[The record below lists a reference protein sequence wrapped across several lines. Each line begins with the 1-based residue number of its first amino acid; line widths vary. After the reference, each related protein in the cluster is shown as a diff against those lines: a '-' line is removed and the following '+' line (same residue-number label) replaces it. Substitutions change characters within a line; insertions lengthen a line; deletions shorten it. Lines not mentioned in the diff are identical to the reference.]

1 MVLKFL
7 SNTFDFLLNFSNL
20 VVMENKKTA
29 LIIEG
34 GGQRGV
40 FSFGITDT
48 FINRNYDPFDIYI
61 GVSNGV
67 AVLCWYL
74 IKETDNNL
82 DKMLYAAKGDYLSY
96 KNIFTG
102 EDILKFHQMYED
114 GEKMFNPS
122 MEKIK
127 NNLEGK
133 NYIAVV
139 TDAIEANAEYYSFG
153 EGEWMPKMIASGTL
167 PILVKTPSLIDG
179 RRKFDGGIADPIP
192 VEKAYKMGAK
202 KIIVIRTYEKK
213 FRRKLKL
220 ENYIGA
226 LLSSQFPSLRK
237 ALLEH
242 DKTYNRA
249 LDFINNPPHDCEIV
263 QLCPPKKLKSKR
275 DTKNIEYLKADYNL
289 GKSVAEEFLN
299 SLMVS

>member
-1 MVLKFL
+1 
-7 SNTFDFLLNFSNL
+7 
-20 VVMENKKTA
+20 MENKKTA

-48 FINRNYDPFDIYI
+48 FIARNYDPFDIYI

-74 IKETDNNL
+74 IRETDNNL
-82 DKMLYAAKGDYLSY
+82 DKMLYAAIGDYLSY

-102 EDILKFHQMYED
+102 KDILKFHQMYED
-114 GEKMFNPS
+114 GEKMFKPS
-122 MEKIK
+122 MDKIK
-127 NNLEGK
+127 NNLDGK
-133 NYIAVV
+133 EYIAVV
-139 TDAIEANAEYYSFG
+139 TDAIEANAEYYSFWDG
-153 EGEWMPKMIASGTL
+153 DWMPKMIASGTL
-167 PILVKTPSLIDG
+167 PVLVRTPSLING
-179 RRKFDGGIADPIP
+179 RRKFDGGVSDPLP
-192 VEKAYKMGAK
+192 VEKAYEMGAK
-202 KIIVIRTYEKK
+202 KIILIRTYEKQ
-213 FRRKLKL
+213 FRRKMKL

-226 LLSSQFPSLRK
+226 LFSKKYPKLRN

-249 LDFINNPPHDCEIV
+249 LDFIKNPPNDCEIV

-275 DTKNIEYLKADYNL
+275 DSKNIEILKADYKL
-289 GKSVAEEFLN
+289 GKRVAAEYLDGLED
-299 SLMVS
+299 

>member
-1 MVLKFL
+1 
-7 SNTFDFLLNFSNL
+7 
-20 VVMENKKTA
+20 MEKKKTA

-102 EDILKFHQMYED
+102 KDILKFHQMYED

-122 MEKIK
+122 MEKIR
-127 NNLEGK
+127 NNLKGK

-139 TDAIEANAEYYSFG
+139 TDAIKANAEYYSFG
-153 EGEWMPKMIASGTL
+153 DSEWMPKMIASGTL

-202 KIIVIRTYEKK
+202 KIIVIRTYEKN
-213 FRRKLKL
+213 FRRRLKL

-226 LLSSQFPSLRK
+226 LLSSQYPSLRK

-249 LDFINNPPHDCEIV
+249 LDFINNPPNDCEIV

-275 DTKNIEYLKADYNL
+275 DTKNIEVLKADYKL

-299 SLMVS
+299 SFTAS

>member
-1 MVLKFL
+1 M
-7 SNTFDFLLNFSNL
+7 D
-20 VVMENKKTA
+20 NKKTA

-102 EDILKFHQMYED
+102 KDILKFHQMYED

-122 MEKIK
+122 MEKIR
-127 NNLEGK
+127 NNLKGK

-139 TDAIEANAEYYSFG
+139 TDAIKANAEYYSFG
-153 EGEWMPKMIASGTL
+153 EGQWMPKMIASGTL

-202 KIIVIRTYEKK
+202 KIIVIRTYEKN

-226 LLSSQFPSLRK
+226 LLSSQYPSLKK

-275 DTKNIEYLKADYNL
+275 DTKNIEVLKADYKL

-299 SLMVS
+299 SFTAS

>member
-1 MVLKFL
+1 
-7 SNTFDFLLNFSNL
+7 
-20 VVMENKKTA
+20 MENKKTA

-48 FINRNYDPFDIYI
+48 FIARNYDPFDIYI

-74 IKETDNNL
+74 IRETDNNL

-102 EDILKFHQMYED
+102 KDILKFHQMYND
-114 GEKMFNPS
+114 GEKMFKPS
-122 MEKIK
+122 MDKIK
-127 NNLEGK
+127 NNLDGK
-133 NYIAVV
+133 EYIAVV
-139 TDAIEANAEYYSFG
+139 TDAIEANAEYYSFWDG
-153 EGEWMPKMIASGTL
+153 DWMPKMIASGTL
-167 PILVKTPSLIDG
+167 PVLVRTPSLING
-179 RRKFDGGIADPIP
+179 RRKFDGGVSDPLP
-192 VEKAYKMGAK
+192 VEKAYEMGAK
-202 KIIVIRTYEKK
+202 KIILIRTYEKQ
-213 FRRKLKL
+213 FRRKMKL

-226 LLSSQFPSLRK
+226 LFSKKYPKLRN

-249 LDFINNPPHDCEIV
+249 LDFIKNPPNDCEIV

-275 DTKNIEYLKADYNL
+275 DSKNIEILKADYKL
-289 GKSVAEEFLN
+289 GKRVAAEYLDGLED
-299 SLMVS
+299 

>member
-1 MVLKFL
+1 M
-7 SNTFDFLLNFSNL
+7 D
-20 VVMENKKTA
+20 NKKTA

-102 EDILKFHQMYED
+102 KDILKFHQMYED

-122 MEKIK
+122 MEKIR
-127 NNLEGK
+127 NNLKGK

-139 TDAIEANAEYYSFG
+139 TDAINANAEYYSFG
-153 EGEWMPKMIASGTL
+153 DSEWMPKMIASGTL

-179 RRKFDGGIADPIP
+179 RRKFDGGIADPLP

-202 KIIVIRTYEKK
+202 KIIVIRTYDKN

-226 LLSSQFPSLRK
+226 LLSSQYPSLRK
-237 ALLEH
+237 ALLQH

-275 DTKNIEYLKADYNL
+275 DTKNIEVLKADYKL

-299 SLMVS
+299 SFTAS

>member
-1 MVLKFL
+1 
-7 SNTFDFLLNFSNL
+7 
-20 VVMENKKTA
+20 MENKKTA

-48 FINRNYDPFDIYI
+48 FIARNYDPFDIYI

-74 IKETDNNL
+74 IRETDNNL
-82 DKMLYAAKGDYLSY
+82 DKMLYAARGDYLSY

-102 EDILKFHQMYED
+102 KDILKFHQMYED
-114 GEKMFNPS
+114 GEKMFKPS

-127 NNLEGK
+127 INLVGK
-133 NYIAVV
+133 DYIAVV

-153 EGEWMPKMIASGTL
+153 DGEWMPKMIASGTL
-167 PILVKTPSLIDG
+167 PLLVKTPSIING
-179 RRKFDGGIADPIP
+179 RRKFDGGITDPLP
-192 VEKAYKMGAK
+192 VEKAYELGAK

-213 FRRKLKL
+213 FRRKLKP

-226 LLSSQFPSLRK
+226 LFSRKYPKLRK

-249 LDFINNPPHDCEIV
+249 IDFINNPPHDCDIV
-263 QLCPPKKLKSKR
+263 QLCHPEKLKSKR
-275 DTKNIEYLKADYNL
+275 DSKNIEILKADYEL
-289 GKSVAEEFLN
+289 GKRVAKEYLDRLED
-299 SLMVS
+299 

>member
-1 MVLKFL
+1 M
-7 SNTFDFLLNFSNL
+7 DD
-20 VVMENKKTA
+20 KKTA

-82 DKMLYAAKGDYLSY
+82 DKMLYAAEGDYRSY

-102 EDILKFHQMYED
+102 KDILKFHQMYED

-202 KIIVIRTYEKK
+202 KIIVIRTYEKN

-226 LLSSQFPSLRK
+226 LLSSQYPSLRK
-237 ALLEH
+237 ALLQH

-275 DTKNIEYLKADYNL
+275 DTKNIEVLKADYKL

-299 SLMVS
+299 SFMAS

>member
-1 MVLKFL
+1 
-7 SNTFDFLLNFSNL
+7 
-20 VVMENKKTA
+20 MENKKTA

-48 FINRNYDPFDIYI
+48 FIARNYDPFDIYI

-74 IKETDNNL
+74 IRETDNNL

-102 EDILKFHQMYED
+102 KDILKFHQMYDD
-114 GEKMFNPS
+114 GEKMFQPS
-122 MEKIK
+122 MDKIK
-127 NNLEGK
+127 NNLDGK
-133 NYIAVV
+133 EYIAVV

-153 EGEWMPKMIASGTL
+153 DGDWMPKMIASGTL
-167 PILVKTPSLIDG
+167 PVLVRTPSLING
-179 RRKFDGGIADPIP
+179 RRKFDGGVSDPLP
-192 VEKAYKMGAK
+192 VEKAYEMGAK
-202 KIIVIRTYEKK
+202 KIILIRTYEKQ
-213 FRRKLKL
+213 FRMKMKL

-226 LLSSQFPSLRK
+226 LFSSKYPKLQN

-249 LDFINNPPHDCEIV
+249 LDFIKNPPNDCEIV

-275 DTKNIEYLKADYNL
+275 DSKNIEILKADYKL
-289 GKSVAEEFLN
+289 GKRVGAEYLDGLED
-299 SLMVS
+299 

>member
-1 MVLKFL
+1 
-7 SNTFDFLLNFSNL
+7 
-20 VVMENKKTA
+20 MENKKTA

-48 FINRNYDPFDIYI
+48 FISRNFDPFDIYI

-74 IKETDNNL
+74 IRETDNNL

-96 KNIFTG
+96 KNLFTG
-102 EDILKFHQMYED
+102 KDILKFHQMYED
-114 GEKMFNPS
+114 GKKMFKPS

-127 NNLEGK
+127 NNLAGK
-133 NYIAVV
+133 EYIAVV

-153 EGEWMPKMIASGTL
+153 DDEWMPKMIASGTL
-167 PILVKTPSLIDG
+167 PLLVRTPSLING
-179 RRKFDGGIADPIP
+179 RRKFDGGIADPLP
-192 VEKAYKMGAK
+192 AQKAYEMGAK
-202 KIIVIRTYEKK
+202 KIIIIRTYEKK
-213 FRRKLKL
+213 FRRKLKF
-220 ENYIGA
+220 ENYLGA
-226 LLSSQFPSLRK
+226 LLSREYPKLKK

-249 LDFINNPPHDCEIV
+249 LEFINNPPDDCEIV
-263 QLCPPKKLKSKR
+263 QLCPPEKLKSKR
-275 DTKNIEYLKADYNL
+275 DSKNIEILKADYKI
-289 GKSVAEEFLN
+289 GKRVAEEYLN
-299 SLMVS
+299 SLEQ

>member
-1 MVLKFL
+1 M
-7 SNTFDFLLNFSNL
+7 D
-20 VVMENKKTA
+20 NKKTA

-102 EDILKFHQMYED
+102 KDILKFHQMYED

-139 TDAIEANAEYYSFG
+139 TDAIKANAEYYSFG
-153 EGEWMPKMIASGTL
+153 DGEWMPKMIASGTL

-202 KIIVIRTYEKK
+202 KIIVIRTYEKN

-226 LLSSQFPSLRK
+226 LLSPQYPNLRK

-275 DTKNIEYLKADYNL
+275 DTKNIEVLKADYKL
-289 GKSVAEEFLN
+289 GRNVAEEFLN
-299 SLMVS
+299 SFMAS

>member
-1 MVLKFL
+1 M
-7 SNTFDFLLNFSNL
+7 D
-20 VVMENKKTA
+20 NKKTA

-102 EDILKFHQMYED
+102 KDILKFHQMYED

-122 MEKIK
+122 MEKIR
-127 NNLEGK
+127 NNLKGK

-139 TDAIEANAEYYSFG
+139 TDAIKANAEYYSFG
-153 EGEWMPKMIASGTL
+153 DSEWMPKMIASGTL

-202 KIIVIRTYEKK
+202 KIIVIRTYEKN

-226 LLSSQFPSLRK
+226 LLSSQYPSLKK

-275 DTKNIEYLKADYNL
+275 DTKNIEVLKADYKL

-299 SLMVS
+299 SFTAS

>member
-1 MVLKFL
+1 
-7 SNTFDFLLNFSNL
+7 
-20 VVMENKKTA
+20 MENKKTA
-29 LIIEG
+29 LIVEG

-74 IKETDNNL
+74 IRETDNNL

-102 EDILKFHQMYED
+102 NDILKFHQMYED
-114 GEKMFNPS
+114 GEKMFKPS
-122 MEKIK
+122 TEKIK

-133 NYIAVV
+133 DYIAVV
-139 TDAIEANAEYYSFG
+139 TDAVEANAEYYSFG
-153 EGEWMPKMIASGTL
+153 HDDWMPKMIASATI
-167 PILVKTPSLIDG
+167 PILVRTPSLING
-179 RRKFDGGIADPIP
+179 RRKFDGGIADPLP
-192 VEKAYKMGAK
+192 VEKAYEMGAK

-226 LLSSQFPSLRK
+226 LFSREYPKLRK

-249 LDFINNPPHDCEIV
+249 LDFINDPPHDCDIV
-263 QLCPPKKLKSKR
+263 QLCPPEKLKSKR
-275 DTKNIEYLKADYNL
+275 DSKNIEILKADYKL
-289 GKSVAEEFLN
+289 GKRVAEDYLDN
-299 SLMVS
+299 LDD

>member
-1 MVLKFL
+1 
-7 SNTFDFLLNFSNL
+7 
-20 VVMENKKTA
+20 MENKKTA
-29 LIIEG
+29 LIVEG

-48 FINRNYDPFDIYI
+48 FINRNYDPFDIYM

-74 IKETDNNL
+74 IRETDNNL
-82 DKMLYAAKGDYLSY
+82 EKMLYAAKGDYLSY
-96 KNIFTG
+96 KNIFIG
-102 EDILKFHQMYED
+102 KDIIKFHQMYED
-114 GEKMFNPS
+114 GEKMFKPS

-127 NNLEGK
+127 NNLKGK
-133 NYIAVV
+133 DYIAVV

-153 EGEWMPKMIASGTL
+153 DGEWMPKMIASGTL
-167 PILVKTPSLIDG
+167 PILVRTPSLIDG
-179 RRKFDGGIADPIP
+179 RRKFDGGVADPLP
-192 VEKAYKMGAK
+192 VEKAYEMGAK

-213 FRRKLKL
+213 FRRKLKI

-226 LLSSQFPSLRK
+226 LLSREYPKLRK

-263 QLCPPKKLKSKR
+263 QLCPPEKLRSKR
-275 DTKNIEYLKADYNL
+275 DSKNIEILKADYKL
-289 GKSVAEEFLN
+289 GKRVAEEFL
-299 SLMVS
+299 SGVKYCDQKR

>member
-1 MVLKFL
+1 MG
-7 SNTFDFLLNFSNL
+7 S
-20 VVMENKKTA
+20 KKTA
-29 LIIEG
+29 LIVEG

-74 IKETDNNL
+74 IRETDNNL

-102 EDILKFHQMYED
+102 NDILNFHQMYED
-114 GEKMFNPS
+114 GEKMFKPS

-133 NYIAVV
+133 DYIAVA

-153 EGEWMPKMIASGTL
+153 DGEWMPKMIASGTL
-167 PILVKTPSLIDG
+167 PLLVRTPSLVNG
-179 RRKFDGGIADPIP
+179 RRKFDGGITDPLP
-192 VEKAYKMGAK
+192 VEKAYELGAK
-202 KIIVIRTYEKK
+202 KIIVIRTYEKQ
-213 FRRKLKL
+213 FRRKLKP

-226 LLSSQFPSLRK
+226 LFSRKYPKLRK

-249 LDFINNPPHDCEIV
+249 LDFINNPPRDCDIV
-263 QLCPPKKLKSKR
+263 QLCPPEKLKSKR
-275 DTKNIEYLKADYNL
+275 DSKNIEFLKADYRI
-289 GKSVAEEFLN
+289 GKKVAEEYLN
-299 SLMVS
+299 ALEK

>member
-1 MVLKFL
+1 
-7 SNTFDFLLNFSNL
+7 
-20 VVMENKKTA
+20 MENKKTA

-48 FINRNYDPFDIYI
+48 FIARNYDPFDIYI

-74 IKETDNNL
+74 IRETDNNL

-102 EDILKFHQMYED
+102 KDILKFHQMYDD
-114 GEKMFNPS
+114 GEKMFKPS
-122 MEKIK
+122 MDKIK
-127 NNLEGK
+127 NNLVGK
-133 NYIAVV
+133 EYIAVV
-139 TDAIEANAEYYSFG
+139 TDAIEANAEYYSFWDG
-153 EGEWMPKMIASGTL
+153 NWMPKMIASGTL
-167 PILVKTPSLIDG
+167 PVLVRTPSLING
-179 RRKFDGGIADPIP
+179 RRKFDGGVSDPLP
-192 VEKAYKMGAK
+192 VEKAYEMGAK
-202 KIIVIRTYEKK
+202 KIILIRTYEKK
-213 FRRKLKL
+213 FRRKMKL

-226 LLSSQFPSLRK
+226 LFSNEYPKLQN

-242 DKTYNRA
+242 YKTYNRA
-249 LDFINNPPHDCEIV
+249 LDFIKNPPNDCEIV

-275 DTKNIEYLKADYNL
+275 DSKNIEILKADYKL
-289 GKSVAEEFLN
+289 GKRVAAEYLDDLED
-299 SLMVS
+299 

>member
-1 MVLKFL
+1 
-7 SNTFDFLLNFSNL
+7 
-20 VVMENKKTA
+20 MENKKTA

-48 FINRNYDPFDIYI
+48 FIARNYDPFDIYI

-74 IKETDNNL
+74 IRETDNNL

-102 EDILKFHQMYED
+102 KDILKFHQMYDD
-114 GEKMFNPS
+114 GEKMFKPN
-122 MEKIK
+122 MDKIK
-127 NNLEGK
+127 NNLDGK
-133 NYIAVV
+133 EYIAVV

-153 EGEWMPKMIASGTL
+153 DGDWMPKMIASGTL
-167 PILVKTPSLIDG
+167 PVLVRTPSLING
-179 RRKFDGGIADPIP
+179 RRKFDGGVADPLP

-202 KIIVIRTYEKK
+202 KIILIRTYEKK
-213 FRRKLKL
+213 FRRKMKL

-226 LLSSQFPSLRK
+226 LFSNEYPKLQN

-242 DKTYNRA
+242 YKTYNRA
-249 LDFINNPPHDCEIV
+249 LDFIKNPPNDCEIV

-275 DTKNIEYLKADYNL
+275 DSKNTEILKADYKL
-289 GKSVAEEFLN
+289 GKRVAAEYLD
-299 SLMVS
+299 SLED

>member
-1 MVLKFL
+1 
-7 SNTFDFLLNFSNL
+7 
-20 VVMENKKTA
+20 MEKKKTA

-102 EDILKFHQMYED
+102 KDILKFHQMYKD

-122 MEKIK
+122 MEKIR
-127 NNLEGK
+127 NNLKGK
-133 NYIAVV
+133 EYIAVV

-153 EGEWMPKMIASGTL
+153 DGEWLPKMIASGTL

-179 RRKFDGGIADPIP
+179 RRKFDGGIADPLP

-202 KIIVIRTYEKK
+202 KIIVIRTYEKN

-226 LLSSQFPSLRK
+226 LLSSQYPSLRK

-275 DTKNIEYLKADYNL
+275 DTKNIEVLKADYKL

-299 SLMVS
+299 SFTAS

>member
-1 MVLKFL
+1 
-7 SNTFDFLLNFSNL
+7 
-20 VVMENKKTA
+20 MENKKTA

-48 FINRNYDPFDIYI
+48 FINRNYDPFDIYM

-74 IKETDNNL
+74 IRETDNNL
-82 DKMLYAAKGDYLSY
+82 EKMLYAAKGDYLSY
-96 KNIFTG
+96 KNIFIG
-102 EDILKFHQMYED
+102 KDIIKFHQMYED
-114 GEKMFNPS
+114 GEKMFKPN

-127 NNLEGK
+127 NNLKGK
-133 NYIAVV
+133 DYIAVV

-153 EGEWMPKMIASGTL
+153 DGEWMPKMIASGTL
-167 PILVKTPSLIDG
+167 PILVRTPSLIDG
-179 RRKFDGGIADPIP
+179 RRKFDGGVADPLP
-192 VEKAYKMGAK
+192 VEKAYEMGAK

-213 FRRKLKL
+213 FRRKLKI

-226 LLSSQFPSLRK
+226 LLSREYPKLRK
-237 ALLEH
+237 ALLVH

-249 LDFINNPPHDCEIV
+249 LDFINNPPSDCEIV
-263 QLCPPKKLKSKR
+263 QLCPPEKLKSKR
-275 DTKNIEYLKADYNL
+275 DSKNIEVLKADYKL
-289 GKSVAEEFLN
+289 GKKVAKVYLDGLKN
-299 SLMVS
+299 

>member
-1 MVLKFL
+1 
-7 SNTFDFLLNFSNL
+7 
-20 VVMENKKTA
+20 MENKKTA

-48 FINRNYDPFDIYI
+48 FIARNYDPFDIYI

-74 IKETDNNL
+74 IRETDNNL

-102 EDILKFHQMYED
+102 KDILKFHQIYDD
-114 GEKMFNPS
+114 GEKMFKPS
-122 MEKIK
+122 MDKIK
-127 NNLEGK
+127 NNLDGK
-133 NYIAVV
+133 EYIAVV

-153 EGEWMPKMIASGTL
+153 DGDWMPKMIASGTL
-167 PILVKTPSLIDG
+167 PVLVRTPSLING
-179 RRKFDGGIADPIP
+179 RRKFDGGVSDPLP
-192 VEKAYKMGAK
+192 VEKAYEMGAK
-202 KIIVIRTYEKK
+202 KIILIRTYEKQ
-213 FRRKLKL
+213 FRRKMKL

-226 LLSSQFPSLRK
+226 LFSKKYPKLRN

-249 LDFINNPPHDCEIV
+249 LDFIKNPPNDCEIV

-275 DTKNIEYLKADYNL
+275 DSKNIEILKADYKL
-289 GKSVAEEFLN
+289 GKRVAAEYLDGLEH
-299 SLMVS
+299 

>member
-1 MVLKFL
+1 M
-7 SNTFDFLLNFSNL
+7 D
-20 VVMENKKTA
+20 NKKTA

-48 FINRNYDPFDIYI
+48 FINRNYDPFEIYI

-102 EDILKFHQMYED
+102 KDILKFHQMYED

-153 EGEWMPKMIASGTL
+153 DGDWMPKMIASGTL

-179 RRKFDGGIADPIP
+179 RRKFDGGISDPIP

-226 LLSSQFPSLRK
+226 LLSSQYPSLRK

-249 LDFINNPPHDCEIV
+249 LDFINNPPHDCEII
-263 QLCPPKKLKSKR
+263 QLCPPKKLQSKR
-275 DTKNIEYLKADYNL
+275 DTKNIEFLKADYKL

-299 SLMVS
+299 SFMAS

>member
-1 MVLKFL
+1 
-7 SNTFDFLLNFSNL
+7 
-20 VVMENKKTA
+20 MENKKTA

-48 FINRNYDPFDIYI
+48 FIARNYDPFDIYI

-74 IKETDNNL
+74 IRETDNNL

-102 EDILKFHQMYED
+102 KDILKFHQMYDD
-114 GEKMFNPS
+114 GEKMFQPS
-122 MEKIK
+122 MDKIK
-127 NNLEGK
+127 NNLDGK
-133 NYIAVV
+133 EYIAVV

-153 EGEWMPKMIASGTL
+153 DGDWMPKMIASGTL
-167 PILVKTPSLIDG
+167 PVLVRTPSLING
-179 RRKFDGGIADPIP
+179 RRKFDGGVSDPLP
-192 VEKAYKMGAK
+192 VEKAYEMGAK
-202 KIIVIRTYEKK
+202 KIILIRTYEKQ
-213 FRRKLKL
+213 FRRKMKL

-226 LLSSQFPSLRK
+226 LFSKKYPKLRN

-249 LDFINNPPHDCEIV
+249 LDFIKNPPDDCEIV

-275 DTKNIEYLKADYNL
+275 DSKNIEILKADYKL
-289 GKSVAEEFLN
+289 GKRVAAEYLDGLEH
-299 SLMVS
+299 

>member
-1 MVLKFL
+1 MK
-7 SNTFDFLLNFSNL
+7 
-20 VVMENKKTA
+20 NKKTA

-74 IKETDNNL
+74 IRETDNNL
-82 DKMLYAAKGDYLSY
+82 EKMLYAAKGDYLSY

-102 EDILKFHQMYED
+102 KDILKFHQMYED
-114 GEKMFNPS
+114 GERIFKPS
-122 MEKIK
+122 MEKIR
-127 NNLEGK
+127 NNLKGK
-133 NYIAVV
+133 AYIAVV
-139 TDAIEANAEYYSFG
+139 TDAIDANAEYYSFG
-153 EGEWMPKMIASGTL
+153 DGDWMSKMIASGTL
-167 PILVKTPSLIDG
+167 PLLVRTPSLING
-179 RRKFDGGIADPIP
+179 RRKFDGGIADPLP
-192 VEKAYKMGAK
+192 VEKAYEMGAK
-202 KIIVIRTYEKK
+202 RILLIRTYEKK
-213 FRRKLKL
+213 FRRKLKP

-226 LLSSQFPSLRK
+226 LLSREYPKLQK

-249 LDFINNPPHDCEIV
+249 LDFIKYPPSDCEIV
-263 QLCPPKKLKSKR
+263 QICPPRKLKSKR
-275 DTKNIEYLKADYNL
+275 DSKNIEMLKADYNL
-289 GKSVAEEFLN
+289 GKKVAAEYLD
-299 SLMVS
+299 SLAGCDQKSCIPFSE

>member
-1 MVLKFL
+1 
-7 SNTFDFLLNFSNL
+7 
-20 VVMENKKTA
+20 MENNKTA
-29 LIIEG
+29 LIVEG

-48 FINRNYDPFDIYI
+48 FIARNYDPFDIYI

-74 IKETDNNL
+74 IRETDNNL

-102 EDILKFHQMYED
+102 KDILKFHQMYDD
-114 GEKMFNPS
+114 GEKMFQPS
-122 MEKIK
+122 MDKIK
-127 NNLEGK
+127 NNLDGK
-133 NYIAVV
+133 EYIAVV

-153 EGEWMPKMIASGTL
+153 DGDWMPKMIASGTL
-167 PILVKTPSLIDG
+167 PVLVRTPSLING
-179 RRKFDGGIADPIP
+179 RRKFDGGVSDPLP
-192 VEKAYKMGAK
+192 VEKAYEMGAK
-202 KIIVIRTYEKK
+202 KIILIRTYEKQ
-213 FRRKLKL
+213 FRRKMKL

-226 LLSSQFPSLRK
+226 LFSKKYPKLRN

-249 LDFINNPPHDCEIV
+249 LDFIKNPPNDCEIV

-275 DTKNIEYLKADYNL
+275 DSKNIEILKADYKL
-289 GKSVAEEFLN
+289 GTRVAAEYLDGLED
-299 SLMVS
+299 